1 MTPTQPPDDTM
12 TEITP
17 DLTFHAVAG
26 VEINRVP
33 DGAMVYQNERERV
46 HFLNPTALIV
56 FELCAMDKTTAEIET
71 FIADAF
77 GLQATPTAAVH
88 ECLVSLL
95 DEGLVSCTPSSAAP

>member
-1 MTPTQPPDDTM
+1 MTQ
-12 TEITP
+12 ITP
-17 DLTFHAVAG
+17 ETIFHAIPGIEV
-26 VEINRVP
+26 NRVP

-56 FELCAMDKTTAEIET
+56 FELCAMDKTAAQIEA

-77 GLQATPTAAVH
+77 GLAARPTEAVH

-95 DEGLVSCTPSSAAP
+95 DEGLVACTPSSAAP

>member
-1 MTPTQPPDDTM
+1 MTD
-12 TEITP
+12 ITP

-26 VEINRVP
+26 IEVNRVP

-56 FELCAMDKTTAEIET
+56 FELCAMDKTAAEIEA

-77 GLQATPTAAVH
+77 GLATSPADAVR

-95 DEGLVSCTPSSAAP
+95 DEGLVSCTPSSPAP

>member
-1 MTPTQPPDDTM
+1 M
-12 TEITP
+12 TEIAP
-17 DLTFHAVAG
+17 DTKFSSVDG
-26 VEINRVP
+26 IEVNRVP

-56 FELCAMDKTTAEIET
+56 FELCGLDKTAGEIEA

-77 GLQATPTAAVH
+77 GLDVAPTEAVK

-95 DEGLVSCTPSSAAP
+95 DEGLVVCAPSSAAP